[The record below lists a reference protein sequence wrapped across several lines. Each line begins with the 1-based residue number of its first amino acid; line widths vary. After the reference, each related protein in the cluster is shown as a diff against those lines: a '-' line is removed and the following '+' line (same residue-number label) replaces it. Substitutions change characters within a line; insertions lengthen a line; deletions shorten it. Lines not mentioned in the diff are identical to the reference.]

1 MTHFVVV
8 VLQWPDVEEGA
19 LTVASDGAILSG
31 IWVKHCDVGDD
42 VVDVRVLTNPRA
54 VEVQIACNTI
64 SCRIDNI
71 SLFLNSQNVVL
82 YR

>member
-54 VEVQIACNTI
+54 VEVQLYVT
-64 SCRIDNI
+64 
-71 SLFLNSQNVVL
+71 LFLVGL
-82 YR
+82 IIYLFFF